1 MGIGK
6 TKAGDDI
13 VSILG
18 KGTEINGDI
27 SFTNSMRVDGV
38 VKGKVHSEQSI
49 IIGPSGK
56 IDAEVNIRNISING
70 EFRGIIRASER
81 VQIHKEGKVFGDIF
95 SPCLIIEAGA
105 TFEGRCNMGESDIQ
119 KEEENTDPDT
129 TL

>member
-81 VQIHKEGKVFGDIF
+81 VEIHKEGKVFGDIF

-105 TFEGRCNMGESDIQ
+105 TFEGRCNMSESDLQ